1 MQCLRHPRRGQGG
14 GLYERDPRASGLERD
29 SRFHRYEMSF
39 DDGKDGSKEE
49 WASHTASL
57 QWLGGVMHQEA
68 REPRLIET
76 RVRTEQQES
85 GATLEPQVW
94 HIPGYAVDPD
104 DARVVH
110 PRQEMVE
117 AVPEL
122 VEQGDVLAVRQERG
136 LIADRRCG
144 VAVYPDPALTTD
156 TPLRGSRRRPGLSSL
171 GRTAFHEAGHAV
183 AAVLQRKALRKVTI
197 VPDKESGDLGCTFT
211 ERFGTLFHEAHV
223 GRKQRGLLE
232 REVMVLLAGPEAEAL
247 ASGRRNHVGA
257 FRDYQCS
264 CDLLDYLCRDPRKLR
279 PYVDL
284 LFVRTEAMF
293 VNEDPN
299 WRAVEALVEALLREK
314 TIGGRRAR
322 EIILKARRSS
332 PAALTG
338 IGQGQAALDTRA
350 CAAHLAALHGP
361 D

>member
-1 MQCLRHPRRGQGG
+1 
-14 GLYERDPRASGLERD
+14 
-29 SRFHRYEMSF
+29 
-39 DDGKDGSKEE
+39 
-49 WASHTASL
+49 
-57 QWLGGVMHQEA
+57 
-68 REPRLIET
+68 
-76 RVRTEQQES
+76 
-85 GATLEPQVW
+85 
-94 HIPGYAVDPD
+94 
-104 DARVVH
+104 
-110 PRQEMVE
+110 
-117 AVPEL
+117 
-122 VEQGDVLAVRQERG
+122 
-136 LIADRRCG
+136 
-144 VAVYPDPALTTD
+144 VYPGPALTTD
-156 TPLRGSRRRPGLSSL
+156 TPLRESRRRPGLSSL
-171 GRTAFHEAGHAV
+171 RRTAFHEAGHAV

-197 VPDKESGDLGCTFT
+197 VPDKESEDLGCTFT

-264 CDLLDYLCRDPRKLR
+264 CDVLDYLCRDPRKLR

-299 WRAVEALVEALLREK
+299 WHAVEALVEVLLREK

-338 IGQGQAALDTRA
+338 TGQGQAALDTRA
-350 CAAHLAALHGP
+350 CAAHLAALHGH

>member
-1 MQCLRHPRRGQGG
+1 MFKGRWKR
-14 GLYERDPRASGLERD
+14 
-29 SRFHRYEMSF
+29 RYELPCRRWHDT
-39 DDGKDGSKEE
+39 DDGLNWDG
-49 WASHTASL
+49 
-57 QWLGGVMHQEA
+57 
-68 REPRLIET
+68 
-76 RVRTEQQES
+76 
-85 GATLEPQVW
+85 
-94 HIPGYAVDPD
+94 
-104 DARVVH
+104 H
-110 PRQEMVE
+110 PERADCNVFGTQEMVE

-122 VEQGDVLAVRQERG
+122 VEQGDDLAVRQERG
-136 LIADRRCG
+136 LLADRGCEI
-144 VAVYPDPALTTD
+144 AMYPGLALD
-156 TPLRGSRRRPGLSSL
+156 TPLRESRRRPGLSSL

-183 AAVLQRKALRKVTI
+183 AAVLQRKRLRKVTI

-223 GRKQRGLLE
+223 GRKQRGLIE

-257 FRDYQCS
+257 FSDYQGS

-299 WRAVEALVEALLREK
+299 WRAVEALVEALLRK
-314 TIGGRRAR
+314 RTIGGRRAR

-338 IGQGQAALDTRA
+338 TGQGQAALDTRA
-350 CAAHLAALHGP
+350 CAGHPRRSMAPSDPSSGSN
-361 D
+361 